1 MKPFRWSLQRLADV
15 TAQREQ
21 ALRLELL
28 DLSRRLAALRRES
41 LRRMDCVRALLEE
54 LAGLDLPHRIA
65 QQDLI
70 QGCAAAHR
78 RELDRLG
85 AALALAVQQRKDK
98 TQQLLRFRSRRKT
111 LERLRAEALRKHL
124 LEQGR
129 LEQKQFDETAHIA
142 FARGQGAAAAMLRG
156 GGQPRVTEVTGSWRF
171 RRAETAVAPVDQV

>member
-21 ALRLELL
+21 GLRMELL
-28 DLSRRLAALRRES
+28 DLSRRLAALRQES
-41 LRRMDCVRALLEE
+41 LRRSECVRALLEE
-54 LAGLDLPHRIA
+54 LASLDLARRIA

-85 AALALAVQQRKDK
+85 AALAAAVQQRKEK
-98 TQQLLRFRSRRKT
+98 TQQLLRYRARRKT

-129 LEQKQFDETAHIA
+129 LEQKEFDETAHIK
-142 FARGQGAAAAMLRG
+142 FARERIAPA
-156 GGQPRVTEVTGSWRF
+156 F
-171 RRAETAVAPVDQV
+171 REARLAGTV